1 MLEVDM
7 VEKEKMEALSS
18 TWHENCSSVRIV
30 DKEHVEEFLSQIDRM
45 SNRDNREFVKEI
57 MKVRSFIDD

>member
-1 MLEVDM
+1 M
-7 VEKEKMEALSS
+7 VEKEKMEILSS

-45 SNRDNREFVKEI
+45 SNRDNMEFVKEV
-57 MKVRSFIDD
+57 MKVRGFIDD